1 MSAPD
6 RNVTY
11 QIRPCFDG
19 VVPTKRLVPGLEASS
34 RPKAGTQG
42 SCLERLFMPHTCRSQ
57 YPSGLAQLGGK
68 RDPQRAQPEG
78 QCIGAKSEIDKGV
91 YS

>member
-1 MSAPD
+1 MPARCRDNGCLRRVSLIP
-6 RNVTY
+6 V
-11 QIRPCFDG
+11 RPCEG
-19 VVPTKRLVPGLEASS
+19 RLTEPTAAIQPWRRELA
-34 RPKAGTQG
+34 
-42 SCLERLFMPHTCRSQ
+42 FMPHTCRSQ

-68 RDPQRAQPEG
+68 RDPQHAQPEG